1 MVVEQINTV
10 YKAVNQPLLAFL
22 RGDVYLAE
30 VVERKQYLLLGEHR
44 VTHLR
49 LEQLYFKISLA
60 LFQLVQRLL
69 CRRRVNA
76 LCDRLHKIV
85 QFDLHARELYL
96 NGSCR
101 IVLLLLQFID
111 AVGKFFYYLVA

>member
-30 VVERKQYLLLGEHR
+30 VVERKQYLFPGEHR
-44 VTHLR
+44 VMHLC
-49 LEQLYFKISLA
+49 LEQFYFKISLSF
-60 LFQLVQRLL
+60 LQLVQRLL
-69 CRRRVNA
+69 RRGRVNA
-76 LCDRLHKIV
+76 LCDRFHKIV
-85 QFDLHARELYL
+85 QLGFHASELCL
-96 NGSCR
+96 DGSCR

-111 AVGKFFYYLVA
+111 AVGKLFHDFVA